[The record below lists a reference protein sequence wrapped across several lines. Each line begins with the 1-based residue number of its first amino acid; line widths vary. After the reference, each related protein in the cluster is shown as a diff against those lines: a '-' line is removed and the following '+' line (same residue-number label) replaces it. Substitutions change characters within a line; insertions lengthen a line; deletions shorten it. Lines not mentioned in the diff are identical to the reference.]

1 MSTIFV
7 RICLLV
13 LLWVPPQEQVSY
25 DQALSLIKQQKIEQ
39 GIAMLRKV
47 LERSPEDIKAHNL
60 LGIALTTSGSVDEA
74 NDHFRKAIELNPR
87 FYPALKNLAINEMRL
102 NRIDDASTHLAQA
115 LQIEPND
122 PVVHLALGEIKFQ
135 RKEFSEAADHYER
148 SGDLP
153 FKDSRTV
160 LKYAT
165 GCLESNQPEK
175 AFRLLERLPAEADAV
190 SRFETGMIFVRLG
203 KYENAANQFE
213 LARKGYPDPYQVA
226 YNLTLAYLKSRNYS
240 AAIRI
245 ANEFLSPSQKEISNL
260 KSGILNLLAQA
271 YEGNGQTV
279 EAYNAL
285 RAATQLDPR
294 DENNYLDL
302 AALCVDHANYD
313 LGLEIVNIG
322 IKSIPQSGRLYF
334 QRGTLLAM
342 KGQSADAGGDFE
354 TASRLSPQQNL
365 PYVARGLVLLE
376 LGQTAGAIDI
386 LRQRAAASPNDY
398 LVLYILGEAL
408 NRSEEENEAIKSLE
422 KSIQLN
428 PGFAASRAV
437 LGKLLLRRGEVGRAI
452 AELEKALELDPKETT
467 ALYQLALAY
476 RKKGDA
482 ERAKELFA
490 KVDQAKT
497 ESREHFTKRTL
508 LRLVREGSR

>member
-1 MSTIFV
+1 MI
-7 RICLLV
+7 V
-13 LLWVPPQEQVSY
+13 LLWVSPQEQVSY
-25 DQALSLIKQQKIEQ
+25 EQALSLIKQQKIEQ
-39 GIAMLRKV
+39 GIAVLRKV
-47 LERSPEDIKAHNL
+47 LDRSPEDIKAHNL

-102 NRIDDASTHLAQA
+102 NRIDDAKTHLAQA

-135 RKEFSEAADHYER
+135 GKEFSEAADHYER
-148 SGDLP
+148 SGDLT
-153 FKDSRTV
+153 FKDPRTV

-165 GCLESNQPEK
+165 SCLEANQPEK
-175 AFRLLERLPAEADAV
+175 AIKLLERLPAEADAM
-190 SRFETGMIFVRLG
+190 SRFDAGMIFVRLG

-226 YNLTLAYLKSRNYS
+226 YNLTLAYLKSRNYT
-240 AAIRI
+240 AAIRT
-245 ANEFLSPSQKEISNL
+245 AQEFLTRKPQVEIEHRASNI
-260 KSGILNLLAQA
+260 SNLLAQA
-271 YEGNGQTV
+271 YEGNRQTV

-285 RAATQLDPR
+285 RTATQLDPK

-322 IKSIPQSGRLYF
+322 IKSIPQSSRLYF

-342 KGQSADAGGDFE
+342 KGQAADAGADFE
-354 TASRLSPQQNL
+354 NACRLSPQQNL

-386 LRQRAAASPNDY
+386 LRQRAAAGPNDY

-408 NRSEEENEAIKSLE
+408 TRSEEENEAIKSLE

-428 PGFAASRAV
+428 PGFAASRAI
-437 LGKLLLRRGEVGRAI
+437 LGKLLLRRGEIDRAI
-452 AELEKALELDPKETT
+452 AELEKALELDSKETT

-482 ERAKELFA
+482 ERAKVLFA

-497 ESREHFTKRTL
+497 ESREQFTKRTL
-508 LRLVREGSR
+508 LRLVREGAR